1 MDDFVQR
8 ELVQRRSLLGGLDE
22 LTAEI
27 AQSARWIVEALAN
40 GKKLLLCGNGGSAAD
55 AQHIAAEFVGCF
67 IRQRRPLPA
76 IALTT
81 DTSILTSIGND
92 YGFEAVFQR
101 QVAALAP
108 PGDVLIAISTS
119 GSSPNVLSAA
129 HEARRR
135 ACKVIGL
142 SGKTG
147 GALRDACDLCLVVRC
162 EVTALIQE
170 MHTTI
175 GHIWCA
181 AADETLALD

>member
-1 MDDFVQR
+1 MQDFVQR
-8 ELVQRRSLLGGLDE
+8 ELLHRRSLLADLEG

-27 AQSARWIVEALAN
+27 AQSAQWIVDALASGN
-40 GKKLLLCGNGGSAAD
+40 KLLLCGNGGSAAD
-55 AQHIAAEFVGCF
+55 AQHIAAEFVGRF
-67 IRQRRPLPA
+67 VRQRRPLPA

-101 QVAALAP
+101 QVAALAR

-119 GSSPNVLSAA
+119 GSSPNILAA
-129 HEARRR
+129 VGEARRS

-142 SGKTG
+142 SGRTG
-147 GALRDACDLCLVVRC
+147 GTLREACDLCLVVRS
-162 EVTALIQE
+162 EVTAFIQE
-170 MHTTI
+170 MHATI

-181 AADETLALD
+181 AADAKLVVE

>member
-1 MDDFVQR
+1 MDEFVQR
-8 ELVQRRSLLGGLDE
+8 ELLQRRALLADLDA

-27 AQSARWIVEALAN
+27 AQSARWIVQALAN
-40 GKKLLLCGNGGSAAD
+40 GNKLLLCGNGGSAAD

-67 IRQRRPLPA
+67 VRQRRPLAA

-101 QVAALAP
+101 QVAALAK

-119 GSSPNVLSAA
+119 GSSPNVLSAVQ
-129 HEARRR
+129 EARRC

-147 GALRDACDLCLVVRC
+147 GALREACDVCLVVRSD
-162 EVTALIQE
+162 VTAFIQE
-170 MHTTI
+170 MHATI

-181 AADETLALD
+181 AADSLLAAE